1 MWLQDSVSFG
11 ASSGCASLRGSWT
24 GEFSWA
30 SPLSPHAITDC
41 LIPTCTLKVSEPA
54 WTSRIRAM
62 KFKALST
69 LNSCMYVKYT
79 VLSQMDGFRS
89 SSMRSTER
97 IAFSRRR
104 AVAVQAYK
112 SAGTYVFR
120 TTRTNAIVE
129 MKRLH
134 CYCLCHGTFWDSPI
148 SYRFS
153 LFSATGRC
161 CDAGD
166 IVGSLVYEAS
176 ILGGKTG
183 V

>member
-1 MWLQDSVSFG
+1 
-11 ASSGCASLRGSWT
+11 
-24 GEFSWA
+24 
-30 SPLSPHAITDC
+30 
-41 LIPTCTLKVSEPA
+41 
-54 WTSRIRAM
+54 M